1 MSEVQDTRSIP
12 EVLSAVASDLA
23 NLVRKEGELVRT
35 EVSEKISDAGKAATT
50 MSVGAALLLGGF
62 GCLMAALVLGLAE
75 FMPPFWAALLVGVV
89 AGLIGFTL
97 VKGAANKV
105 KAKGLAPE
113 RATRQIQK
121 DAQLVK
127 GQVQ

>member
-1 MSEVQDTRSIP
+1 
-12 EVLSAVASDLA
+12 
-23 NLVRKEGELVRT
+23 
-35 EVSEKISDAGKAATT
+35 
-50 MSVGAALLLGGF
+50 
-62 GCLMAALVLGLAE
+62 MAALVLGLSE
-75 FMPPFWAALLVGVV
+75 FMHPFWAALLVGVV

>member
-1 MSEVQDTRSIP
+1 MSEINDTRSIP

-50 MSVGAALLLGGF
+50 MSIGAALLLGGF
-62 GCLMAALVLGLAE
+62 GCLMAALVLGLSE
-75 FMPPFWAALLVGVV
+75 FMHPFWAALLVGVV